1 MAVWDG
7 TNLAENEAARLSL
20 PTARRFPRLT
30 SLAPTLTDIN
40 EFAELKSEKVTSQE
54 LRQSNHE
61 TLEVQDSGKLLPG
74 SFDTARMGS

>member
-54 LRQSNHE
+54 LR
-61 TLEVQDSGKLLPG
+61 
-74 SFDTARMGS
+74 